1 MFQTCKFCGSQMQ
14 GEYETLSSSNHYRFF
29 FTCPNCHAIYE
40 GERKER
46 GDLVLLNDSRWYN
59 PNSHDFEK

>member
-29 FTCPNCHAIYE
+29 FTCPNCHTIYE

-46 GDLVLLNDSRWYN
+46 GNLVLLNDSRWYN